1 MEDLSQGQ
9 TYPTL
14 FPDTPSLLPAQV
26 SKSFAVGMFKGQLTT
41 DQVFPYPSGKEMSR
55 QTGAGTGS
63 FP

>member
-1 MEDLSQGQ
+1 MEDLNRGQ
-9 TYPTL
+9 THPTL
-14 FPDTPSLLPAQV
+14 FPDTPFLLPAQV

-55 QTGAGTGS
+55 QSRAEMGS